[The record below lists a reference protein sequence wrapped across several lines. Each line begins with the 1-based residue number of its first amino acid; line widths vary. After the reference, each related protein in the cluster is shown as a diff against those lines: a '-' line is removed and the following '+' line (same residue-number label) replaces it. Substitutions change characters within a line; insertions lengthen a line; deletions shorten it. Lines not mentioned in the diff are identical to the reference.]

1 MDTSPVK
8 ATISLKWFKRPL
20 PKKVKTKD
28 QALFLQ
34 NLFELLSE
42 GFSLNQALVFME
54 LLMPQYRELI
64 KIIVQSLEQGAGL
77 ERGLRQIGFSL
88 DIVAQIFYGQKQG
101 RFHPALQKCSESL
114 KLRADYRQKI
124 VKTLTYPIVMFV
136 FLIAL
141 LLGMRI
147 FLLPH
152 ILSFISV
159 EVYQNTPLVRLLVL
173 FFSYLPQI
181 LISLFAIS
189 ILGYFFIDVYLLRKS
204 AMHRYKLLLKIPLF
218 NKWIRYY
225 CTYKVAQNLGY
236 FLEGGFSLQQT
247 FDFIVQYPIDPFLT
261 EVAAYLTENL
271 KKGEALSDSLNAL
284 RLFQPELGMI
294 VYQGELTSQL
304 STKCL
309 LFSNKL
315 VTELMED
322 VAKKINYLQPI
333 LFILIALL
341 VMGMY
346 LMMMLPILT
355 MEGL

>member
-8 ATISLKWFKRPL
+8 ATFNLRWFNQRL
-20 PKKVKTKD
+20 PKKVKAKD

-34 NLFELLSE
+34 NLYELLSE

-54 LLMPQYRELI
+54 LLMPQYRNLI

-77 ERGLRQIGFSL
+77 EKGLKQIGFSL

-101 RFHPALQKCSESL
+101 RFYPALQKCSESL
-114 KLRADYRQKI
+114 KMQAEYHQKI
-124 VKTLTYPIVMFV
+124 VKTLTYPLVMFV

-141 LLGMRI
+141 LLGMRS

-159 EVYQNTPLVRLLVL
+159 EVYQTHLLVRILVV
-173 FFSYLPQI
+173 FFSYLPQ
-181 LISLFAIS
+181 LLMG
-189 ILGYFFIDVYLLRKS
+189 ILGMSIFGYFLIDVYLLKKS
-204 AMHRYKLLLKIPLF
+204 ALERYGLLLKIPLL
-218 NKWIRYY
+218 NKWVRYY

-261 EVAAYLTENL
+261 EVATYLTDSLRE
-271 KKGEALSDSLNAL
+271 GEALSDSLDTIK
-284 RLFQPELGMI
+284 LFRPELGMI
-294 VYQGELTSQL
+294 IYQGELTSQL

-309 LFSNKL
+309 LFANKL
-315 VTELMED
+315 VSDLMED
-322 VAKKINYLQPI
+322 IAKKINYLQPL

-346 LMMMLPILT
+346 LMMMLPMLT
-355 MEGL
+355 MDGL